1 MEKIHK
7 TQIISLNNKVMLII
21 IYTIIII
28 KKIIVIVNL
37 YPFGTYRNGKECV
50 PVYHVSFLKP

>member
-28 KKIIVIVNL
+28 KKIIVTVYMHLALTEMVKNVYL
-37 YPFGTYRNGKECV
+37 YIM
-50 PVYHVSFLKP
+50 FLF